1 MRGIRLDGKTPP
13 ADWLKEARDITDE
26 LVAAES
32 LSVTSA
38 AYTLE
43 LLPNLSKSADITP
56 SGNEL
61 VVVSDVA
68 GKIYVRVFDRTGTM
82 IVDAS
87 QPKNDHKSS
96 WFTQLTALL
105 TSNWDMSNL
114 KPLEIK
120 EVFRLCEIISRRYLT
135 SEIIE
140 KNKKLWIDDRL
151 RGWML
156 GLFNNKCW
164 YSEAQESVSPY
175 HVDHF
180 RPKGRV
186 TDDLSDDVSDGYWWL
201 AFNWTNY
208 RMCGDLLNVKKN
220 DVFPFADSTRATH
233 SDPTSVNKECP
244 ILIDPLVEEEAR
256 LISYEWRD
264 VETCVAIQS
273 GDVTPEQAA
282 RVDRTIKILGLNRL
296 PRLNEKRAQ
305 FWDKCKLAIAD
316 YKGATGSS
324 CFAKIEQAKATATL
338 KGMIK
343 YDAEFSSVAEA
354 CVRKTAPAP
363 LIAAVFG
370 H

>member
-1 MRGIRLDGKTPP
+1 MRGIRINGQTPP
-13 ADWLKEARDITDE
+13 ADWLKDAQDVTDE
-26 LVAAES
+26 LFIAES
-32 LSVTSA
+32 FSVTSA

-43 LLPNLSKSADITP
+43 LLPGLSKEGDITP
-56 SGNEL
+56 TGKSL
-61 VVVSDVA
+61 VVVADVT
-68 GKIYVRVFDRTGTM
+68 GKIHVRVFDGAGAQ
-82 IVDAS
+82 IVDAK
-87 QPKNDHKSS
+87 QPKKDHTTS
-96 WFTQLTALL
+96 WYAQLAHLLTA
-105 TSNWDMSNL
+105 NWDQSKL

-135 SEIIE
+135 SEIID
-140 KNKKLWIDDRL
+140 KNERLWKDDRV
-151 RGWML
+151 RNWML

-186 TDDLSDDVSDGYWWL
+186 TDDLSDDVADGYWWL

-208 RMCGDLLNVKKN
+208 RICGDLLNVKKN
-220 DVFPFADSTRATH
+220 DVFPFDDLTRATH
-233 SDPTSVNKECP
+233 SDPSSVAKECP
-244 ILIDPLVEEEAR
+244 VLIDPLVEEEAR

-264 VETCVAIQS
+264 AETCEAVPSADLS
-273 GDVTPEQAA
+273 PEQTDRA
-282 RVDRTIKILGLNRL
+282 DRTIAILGLNRL

-305 FWDKCKLAIAD
+305 LWDKCKLAIAD
-316 YKGATGSS
+316 YNGAKGPS
-324 CFAKIEQAKATATL
+324 CFARIEQAKATATL

-354 CVRKTAPAP
+354 CVWKTAPTP
-363 LIAAVFG
+363 LISAVFG